1 MSYGSE
7 KLQELGVQ
15 RIHND
20 THISIQH
27 INIVLNEEFE
37 NINKV
42 QFLGFV
48 SILEREYDIDL
59 SDIRDNGLEY
69 YKSDANTYNGEPG
82 VFVVAGK
89 HKTFKY
95 FYIALA
101 FSVFLFAM
109 YFTMNYETQKSSV
122 VVENK
127 IINEVK
133 KNIEAVTDVVAPE
146 GKVEKSDVTS
156 RDVSSSNK
164 KSSEETLLP
173 SKEVA
178 SPVVKSNK
186 EIKVEIVKEE
196 SKAPQVLPEESADIS
211 PLVVV
216 PRSKLWIGYVD
227 ISHNKKYQKIITEPL
242 VLDAHT
248 KWLLF
253 LGHGN
258 VNIEVNGIV
267 NEYRSK
273 KSMRFAYKEG
283 KLKKVT
289 TEEFKKLNRGRKW

>member
-7 KLQELGVQ
+7 KLKELGVE

-20 THISIQH
+20 THISLQH
-27 INIVLNEEFE
+27 INIVLNEEFS

-42 QFLGFV
+42 QFMGFV

-59 SDIRDNGLEY
+59 SDIRENGLEY

-95 FYIALA
+95 LYLTLA
-101 FSVFLFAM
+101 FIVFLFAV
-109 YFTMNYETQKSSV
+109 YFTLNFEGKESSV
-122 VVENK
+122 IVENN

-133 KNIEAVTDVVAPE
+133 KNIEAVQEVVNESEALQE
-146 GKVEKSDVTS
+146 A
-156 RDVSSSNK
+156 SSSEQE
-164 KSSEETLLP
+164 SL
-173 SKEVA
+173 
-178 SPVVKSNK
+178 
-186 EIKVEIVKEE
+186 KEE
-196 SKAPQVLPEESADIS
+196 DSATNNEESAQQKVEESTQEIEVEVVAQEQEPVQMTQEKSIELS

-216 PRSKLWIGYVD
+216 PKSKLWIGYID
-227 ISHNKKYQKIITEPL
+227 ITNNEKHQKIITEPL
-242 VLDAHT
+242 VLDGYK

-258 VNIEVNGIV
+258 VNIEANGVV
-267 NEYRSK
+267 NEYNSK

-283 KLKKVT
+283 KFKEVSK
-289 TEEFKKLNRGRKW
+289 EEFKSLNRGSKW